1 MVMVARNVVLGGWL
15 MWLANALASLPAVA
29 DAQDF
34 RVDTEVFFDQ
44 QKAPGLET
52 LTIFTGGRVF
62 DFMLT
67 EPREVAIYDPQRGL
81 FTLLNEA
88 RQVQARVKTGD
99 LLEFTENLK
108 TEALKR
114 KDVLLNFA
122 AQPEFETTF
131 EEITQNG
138 QPLVRVKLAGK
149 ALEYVVLGQKPER
162 PEAVQLYRH
171 FADWFARLNATSPGN
186 LPPGAR
192 LVLNQTLAERELM
205 PLEITLTIQPTRALG
220 KKDEI
225 KSRHLV
231 NWTLSGEDQKK
242 IERTDDW
249 LAKFRVV
256 SFDAYRK
263 PGR

>member
-1 MVMVARNVVLGGWL
+1 MAVRNLILGGWL
-15 MWLANALASLPAVA
+15 MWLASGVAGLPAVA
-29 DAQDF
+29 DGQDF

-44 QKAPGLET
+44 QKTPGLET

-62 DFMLT
+62 DFVLT

-81 FTLLNEA
+81 FTLLNEKK
-88 RQVQARVKTGD
+88 QIQSRVNAQD

-114 KDVLLNFA
+114 KDALLNFA

-138 QPLVRVKLAGK
+138 QPLVRVKLTGK
-149 ALEYVVLGQKPER
+149 PLEYVILGQKPER
-162 PEAVQLYRH
+162 PEAVQMYRH

-192 LVLNQTLAERELM
+192 LVLNQTLADRELM
-205 PLEITLTIQPTRALG
+205 PLEITLTIHPTKALG
-220 KKDEI
+220 KKNEF

-231 NWTLSGEDQKK
+231 NWTLSGEDHKK
-242 IERTDDW
+242 IEQAGDW
-249 LAKFRVV
+249 LAKFRTV
-256 SFDAYRK
+256 SFDEYRK
-263 PGR
+263 PR

>member
-1 MVMVARNVVLGGWL
+1 MAVRNLILGGWL
-15 MWLANALASLPAVA
+15 MWLASGVAGLPAVA
-29 DAQDF
+29 DGQDF

-44 QKAPGLET
+44 QKTPGLET

-62 DFMLT
+62 DFVLT

-81 FTLLNEA
+81 FTLLNEKK
-88 RQVQARVKTGD
+88 QVQSRVNAQD

-108 TEALKR
+108 AEALKR

-138 QPLVRVKLAGK
+138 QPLVRVKLTGK
-149 ALEYVVLGQKPER
+149 PLEYVILGQKPER
-162 PEAVQLYRH
+162 PEAVQMYRH

-192 LVLNQTLAERELM
+192 LVLNQTLADRELM
-205 PLEITLTIQPTRALG
+205 PLEITLTIQPTKALG
-220 KKDEI
+220 KKNEF

-231 NWTLSGEDQKK
+231 NWTLSGEDHKK
-242 IERTDDW
+242 IEQAGDW
-249 LAKFRVV
+249 LAKFRTV
-256 SFDAYRK
+256 SFDEYRK